1 MIYSTLQS
9 IGSRGKQPKDLRV
22 NKSRDFLPGAKA
34 TILCCKP
41 KIILNNWKKI
51 RKQKFCEN
59 KSIKEK
65 TIWTNTYYNGR
76 FQKWLWYSILTIF
89 LVGIFQNKWKFFG
102 GSAMKWRGEDV
113 LQKEDGF
120 SADRCSSW
128 RRQQKI
134 RQIRQDFNNEEILTE
149 NVEENLKILSNSRE
163 GNDILSEKTDSKHV
177 W

>member
-51 RKQKFCEN
+51 RKQIFCEN
-59 KSIKEK
+59 KSINEK

-76 FQKWLWYSILTIF
+76 FQKWSSYSILTIF
-89 LVGIFQNKWKFFG
+89 LVVILQNKWKFFG
-102 GSAMKWRGEDV
+102 GSAMRWRCPSKRRWFFSRPV
-113 LQKEDGF
+113 LIVAT
-120 SADRCSSW
+120 S
-128 RRQQKI
+128 
-134 RQIRQDFNNEEILTE
+134 TE
-149 NVEENLKILSNSRE
+149 NPSNQTRF
-163 GNDILSEKTDSKHV
+163 
-177 W
+177 

>member
-51 RKQKFCEN
+51 RKQKSCEN

-76 FQKWLWYSILTIF
+76 FQKWSSYSILTIF
-89 LVGIFQNKWKFFG
+89 LVGILQNKWKFFG

-149 NVEENLKILSNSRE
+149 NVEEHLKSCQILERVMIFWVRKLTVN
-163 GNDILSEKTDSKHV
+163 K
-177 W
+177 